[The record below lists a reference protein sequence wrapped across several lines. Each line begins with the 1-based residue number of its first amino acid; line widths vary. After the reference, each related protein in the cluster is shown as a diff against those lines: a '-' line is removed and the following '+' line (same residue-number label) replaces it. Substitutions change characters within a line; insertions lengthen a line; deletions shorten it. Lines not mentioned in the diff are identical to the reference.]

1 MFTLAG
7 SSLPGHAVKQSAG
20 GESGLFPSGET
31 AGLEPG
37 REERSAGHLGVR
49 DVET

>member
-7 SSLPGHAVKQSAG
+7 SSLPGCSVKLSAG
-20 GESGLFPSGET
+20 GESGLFPSGGT

-37 REERSAGHLGVR
+37 REERSPGHLGVR
-49 DVET
+49 DAET